1 MANNQHD
8 IISVIMAAY
17 NSSMYIGD
25 AIQSLIDQ
33 ECLDWELLIV
43 NDGSTDTTLE
53 VSIIHT
59 MTQSHSMNIFIRL
72 LSFYGK

>member
-1 MANNQHD
+1 MANKQHD

-59 MTQSHSMNIFIRL
+59 MTQSHNMNIFIRL